1 MNALLALLLNNLLP
15 IFIIAGLGYLLSNKL
30 QLDPRPFSQVI
41 FYILNPCLVFN
52 LIIHSQLSD
61 GDILRTIGFAG
72 LIMAATGVIAWIGGK
87 LLRLD
92 RRMMA
97 ATLLTSTLMNAGN
110 FGLPV
115 ILFAFGDK
123 AIAYGS
129 LFFVTMMLFSYTVG
143 IIIASMGTA
152 SIGQAFIN
160 LLKVPTLYAM
170 VLAFVFLRLQWQLP
184 LPLDRSVKLLSDAS
198 IPSMIL
204 LLGMQFQA
212 IEWTSKITPLAF
224 VNVLRLMI
232 GPALAFGLNL
242 VFGLSGPARQ
252 ASILE
257 SGMSIA
263 VLTTILATEY
273 DTEPSFVTAA
283 VFTSTLLSAITLTL
297 LISILGG

>member
-72 LIMAATGVIAWIGGK
+72 LIMAVTGVIAWIGGK

-115 ILFAFGDK
+115 ILFAFGEK
-123 AIAYGS
+123 ATAYGS

-257 SGMSIA
+257 SGMPIA

>member
-123 AIAYGS
+123 ATAYGS

-212 IEWTSKITPLAF
+212 VEWTSKITPLAF

-257 SGMSIA
+257 SGMPIA

>member
-115 ILFAFGDK
+115 ILFAFGEK
-123 AIAYGS
+123 ATAYGS

-212 IEWTSKITPLAF
+212 VEWTSKITPLAF

-257 SGMSIA
+257 SGMPIA

>member
-1 MNALLALLLNNLLP
+1 
-15 IFIIAGLGYLLSNKL
+15 
-30 QLDPRPFSQVI
+30 
-41 FYILNPCLVFN
+41 
-52 LIIHSQLSD
+52 
-61 GDILRTIGFAG
+61 
-72 LIMAATGVIAWIGGK
+72 
-87 LLRLD
+87 
-92 RRMMA
+92 MA

-115 ILFAFGDK
+115 ILFAFGEK
-123 AIAYGS
+123 ATAYGS

-212 IEWTSKITPLAF
+212 VEWTSKITPLAF

-257 SGMSIA
+257 SGMPIA